1 MAAVKT
7 RPLLR
12 GFQITNLGKPPH
24 PKQTNNFN
32 KKSSFFPLK
41 NRGVGSFTHSTRL
54 RSSRAPRFRR
64 KFWSQGAVLDNI
76 PFSCHE
82 GVDRGDPRLI
92 QIVDSFDEETGRH
105 KKKKKKDCKSSKQRF
120 VRKIFFLFKQ
130 RFHVNFPVCTKGG
143 FKLQPPFRCNPWIL
157 LLKKPQAIKTR
168 PSNHLRMHGTDIF
181 T

>member
-105 KKKKKKDCKSSKQRF
+105 KKKTKKIANHQNRGLSGRFFSFLSRGSMLIFQCVQKVASSCS
-120 VRKIFFLFKQ
+120 
-130 RFHVNFPVCTKGG
+130 HHSD
-143 FKLQPPFRCNPWIL
+143 
-157 LLKKPQAIKTR
+157 AI
-168 PSNHLRMHGTDIF
+168 HGYCF
-181 T
+181 